1 MSIWSIVIG
10 VLATVITVS
19 FSAKS
24 GSDMY
29 GNKVHKY
36 KKQSCVK
43 NSKQLLVKWKGVRK
57 MTIIFTT
64 FMVSIGIPG
73 RDSVMC
79 S

>member
-1 MSIWSIVIG
+1 
-10 VLATVITVS
+10 
-19 FSAKS
+19 
-24 GSDMY
+24 MY